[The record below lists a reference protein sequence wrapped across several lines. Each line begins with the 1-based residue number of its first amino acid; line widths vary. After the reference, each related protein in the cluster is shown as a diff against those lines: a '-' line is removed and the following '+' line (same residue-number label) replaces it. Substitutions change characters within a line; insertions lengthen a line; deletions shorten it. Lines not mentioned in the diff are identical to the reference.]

1 MKKTYLIGT
10 MILFVLFLNGC
21 TNYQNDTLETNI
33 GLNEDKIVVVA
44 SDEISNTENVD
55 EGEQVQASEE
65 TISNSNEYDFIVSK
79 MEYFTEY
86 YFRFTREIELE
97 KLEDEYKLSVEF
109 IPEVGSVICKDE
121 VLERVALHAFN
132 INKFFPEITSYC
144 YIVIWPEN
152 SDEVALRLEIN
163 KEEIEQLNKL
173 YLAEYGTWDPDYA
186 SFFSLIE
193 DTEESLSWRNLSD
206 GPYELP

>member
-1 MKKTYLIGT
+1 MKKAYLIGIT
-10 MILFVLFLNGC
+10 MFFVLFLNGC
-21 TNYQNDTLETNI
+21 TNYQNDTLGTNETR
-33 GLNEDKIVVVA
+33 NEDKIVAVA
-44 SDEISNTENVD
+44 SDEISNTEKVD
-55 EGEQVQASEE
+55 EGEEVQASEE
-65 TISNSNEYDFIVSK
+65 PVSNSSEYDFILSK

-86 YFRFTREIELE
+86 HFRFTREIELE

-109 IPEVGSVICKDE
+109 IPEIGSVIYKDT
-121 VLERVALHAFN
+121 VLEQVSFHAFN

-144 YIVIWPEN
+144 YVVIWPEN

-163 KEEIEQLNKL
+163 KDEIEQLSKF
-173 YLAEYGTWDPDYA
+173 YYTEFGSQEPDYA